1 MIKKIS
7 IMMAAFIFAVSIQL
21 MTSTCKVHAQGNT
34 KIMLTTDKTQYNVG
48 DTVKVTIKAQNVIDL
63 YGLQFTIHYDSSL
76 LEMQGGDVT
85 FEKGY
90 TVFGGK
96 TVDKSKGIITYPV
109 INQNAST
116 EKKEN
121 ENIGYVS
128 FKAVKKGPVIMTMD
142 NIKAVNSKTIEINYN
157 TQTQAVY
164 NIVEKAAAVAVPSNN
179 TNTQAGNDKK
189 VLQDVKKAQAEN
201 NPSVS
206 NSTTAATTTQQ
217 NAAMSNES
225 KGVEADKTALSENK
239 DIKSI
244 SSEAK
249 SSNKNQ
255 LIMLASVLGLL
266 IISSLIYAVKNKET
280 LTNELK
286 TFKEKI
292 KNRKLRT

>member
-7 IMMAAFIFAVSIQL
+7 IMMAVFIFAVSIQL
-21 MTSTCKVHAQGNT
+21 MTFTCKIHAQGDT

-63 YGLQFTIHYDSSL
+63 YGLQFTIHYDPSL

-121 ENIGYVS
+121 ESIGYVS

-179 TNTQAGNDKK
+179 TNTSTGNDKK
-189 VLQDVKKAQAEN
+189 VSQDVKKAQAEN

-206 NSTTAATTTQQ
+206 NSTTTATTTQQ
-217 NAAMSNES
+217 NATVSNES
-225 KGVEADKTALSENK
+225 KGVEADKTAPAENK
-239 DIKSI
+239 DIKSV
-244 SSEAK
+244 SSKAK
-249 SSNKNQ
+249 GSNNNQ

-266 IISSLIYAVKNKET
+266 IISSLIYAIKNKKT

-292 KNRKLRT
+292 KNRKLRA